1 MSGLQA
7 ETSCL
12 KLCRISVEIHEC
24 EAISDEIS
32 YPNRRLKLSLIL
44 AKMESWEVKGGEND
58 GQISKR
64 VQIEQM
70 GGIKGKIALR

>member
-1 MSGLQA
+1 MCSVLFRDKSSSSLFDLGTQVVNKIMSGLQA

-44 AKMESWEVKGGEND
+44 AKMES
-58 GQISKR
+58 
-64 VQIEQM
+64 
-70 GGIKGKIALR
+70 